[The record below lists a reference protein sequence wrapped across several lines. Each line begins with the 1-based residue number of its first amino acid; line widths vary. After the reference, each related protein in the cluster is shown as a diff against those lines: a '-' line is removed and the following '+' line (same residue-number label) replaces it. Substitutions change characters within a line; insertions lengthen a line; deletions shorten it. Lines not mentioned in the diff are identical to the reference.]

1 MGKGKDKAL
10 NKGASVPTNVDAHLR
25 MNFLFQASLQ
35 QHAASSPSLSRYYNG
50 LIRSI
55 AERTV
60 LRLYDKCSKAR
71 FTFFRTLLTVFTFS

>member
-10 NKGASVPTNVDAHLR
+10 FKGASVPTNIDAHLR

-60 LRLYDKCSKAR
+60 LRLYDEDHKTHVTI
-71 FTFFRTLLTVFTFS
+71 FQLF